1 MKNQPYNNNPPLL
14 SSPGFGSFKLKQPQ
28 SLGAG
33 CSSHGRHIVCSS
45 ISPPSTLAT
54 LSGYLTGISSFVS
67 QNITASLG
75 RPSGAPT
82 APENQALSP
91 VNSNNV
97 RDDKLGKAAL
107 ISASQKEE
115 VVFSKFQWI
124 DWSASQSPRLFLLLG
139 YWNGVQIW
147 DVSDTETAVEI
158 ISIRDGW
165 GAVTDINVIAT
176 PWSPQGSVG
185 YIQGQPPAFCLCG
198 ADIQTQQRYA

>member
-33 CSSHGRHIVCSS
+33 CSSHGRRIVCSS

-124 DWSASQSPRLFLLLG
+124 DWSASQSPRYGMSVTLRPQLKLFRF
-139 YWNGVQIW
+139 V
-147 DVSDTETAVEI
+147 TA
-158 ISIRDGW
+158 
-165 GAVTDINVIAT
+165 GALVTDINSSNFIIYLMTMMAVKGEARSRRLAREIWGA
-176 PWSPQGSVG
+176 PRQAPQG
-185 YIQGQPPAFCLCG
+185 CG
-198 ADIQTQQRYA
+198 GG